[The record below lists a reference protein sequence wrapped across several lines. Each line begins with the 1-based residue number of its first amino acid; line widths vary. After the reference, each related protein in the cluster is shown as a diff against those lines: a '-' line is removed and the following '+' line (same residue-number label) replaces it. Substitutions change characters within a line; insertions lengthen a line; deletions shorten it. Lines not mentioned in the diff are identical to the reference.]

1 MYYRNKGV
9 VLISVLMIVLLLS
22 SVAVLI
28 GNNYFVSF
36 KRAQYQ
42 EFQNISINIFR
53 NIESLALRKIDNELR
68 FNTKVHASNNA
79 LFINDFIF
87 ELNQGVVTGKISD
100 ASNCFNINAVVKK
113 VKNDFKPNEKNIE
126 VFKRLMTFND
136 VDLNLADE
144 AIDQIID
151 WIDKDSNPRAYGLE
165 DYYYSGPLNN
175 PKEYTASRLFYSVA
189 ELKSLPAIETIGW
202 EFFNN
207 NFCALPDN
215 SLEININTLK
225 INDNQLLAS
234 MFKNMSYEDAQ
245 YILDNIPEEGFAD
258 INDLKKAFPSYNFD
272 SENRYINFSSSNFSL
287 LTTFTYERFYSES
300 KSTIYYGPNNNSY
313 IVSRIYNG
321 I

>member
-1 MYYRNKGV
+1 MYYKNKGV

-42 EFQNISINIFR
+42 EFQNTSINIFR

-68 FNTKVHASNNA
+68 FNTKVHANNNA

-189 ELKSLPAIETIGW
+189 ELKSLPAIKTIGW
-202 EFFNN
+202 EIFNN

-272 SENRYINFSSSNFSL
+272 SENRHINFSSSNFSL

>member
-42 EFQNISINIFR
+42 EFQNTSINIFR

-68 FNTKVHASNNA
+68 FNTKVHANNNA

-126 VFKRLMTFND
+126 VFKRLMAFND

-189 ELKSLPAIETIGW
+189 ELKSLPAIKTIGW
-202 EFFNN
+202 EIFNN

-258 INDLKKAFPSYNFD
+258 INDLKRAFPSYDFD

>member
-1 MYYRNKGV
+1 MLYRNKGV

-42 EFQNISINIFR
+42 EFQNVSLNIFR
-53 NIESLALRKIDNELR
+53 NIESLALKKIDTELK
-68 FNTKVHASNNA
+68 FNSKVHANNNA
-79 LFINDFIF
+79 LFKNDFIF

-100 ASNCFNINAVVKK
+100 ASNCFNINAIVKK
-113 VKNDFKPNEKNIE
+113 VNNDFKPNEKNIE
-126 VFKRLMTFND
+126 VFRRLMSFNE

-189 ELKSLPAIETIGW
+189 ELKSLPAIRNIGW
-202 EFFNN
+202 EIFNK

-215 SLEININTLK
+215 SLKININTLK
-225 INDNQLLAS
+225 INDHYLFSS
-234 MFKNMSYEDAQ
+234 MFKNMSFTDAQ
-245 YILDNIPEEGFAD
+245 YILDNIPEEGFKN
-258 INDLKKAFPSYNFD
+258 ITELKRVFPSYDFD
-272 SENRYINFSSSNFSL
+272 SENMHINFSSSNFLL
-287 LTTFTYERFYSES
+287 LTTFKYENFYSES
-300 KSTIYYGPNNNSY
+300 ISLIYYGPNNSY

>member
-1 MYYRNKGV
+1 MNYRNKGV

-42 EFQNISINIFR
+42 EFQNVSLNIFR

-68 FNTKVHASNNA
+68 FNTKVHANNNA

-100 ASNCFNINAVVKK
+100 ASNCFNINAIVKK

-126 VFKRLMTFND
+126 AFKRLMTFNE

-165 DYYYSGPLNN
+165 DYYYSGPLNT
-175 PKEYTASRLFYSVA
+175 PKEYTASRLFYSVT
-189 ELKSLPAIETIGW
+189 ELKSLPAIKSIGW
-202 EFFNN
+202 KFFDN

-215 SLEININTLK
+215 SLAININTLK
-225 INDNQLLAS
+225 INDDHLFAS
-234 MFKNMSYEDAQ
+234 MFKNMSYIDAQ
-245 YILDNIPEEGFAD
+245 YILDNIPEEGFRD
-258 INDLKKAFPSYNFD
+258 ITDLKRAFPSYDFD
-272 SENRYINFSSSNFSL
+272 SGNTHINFSSSNFSL
-287 LTTFTYERFYSES
+287 LTTFTYENFYSES
-300 KSTIYYGPNNNSY
+300 TSTIYYGPNNNSY

>member
-1 MYYRNKGV
+1 MNYRNKGV

-42 EFQNISINIFR
+42 EFQNVSLNIFR

-68 FNTKVHASNNA
+68 FNTKVHANNNA
-79 LFINDFIF
+79 LFINDFVF

-100 ASNCFNINAVVKK
+100 ASNCFNINAIVKK

-126 VFKRLMTFND
+126 AFKRLMTFNE

-165 DYYYSGPLNN
+165 DYY
-175 PKEYTASRLFYSVA
+175 
-189 ELKSLPAIETIGW
+189 
-202 EFFNN
+202 
-207 NFCALPDN
+207 
-215 SLEININTLK
+215 
-225 INDNQLLAS
+225 
-234 MFKNMSYEDAQ
+234 
-245 YILDNIPEEGFAD
+245 
-258 INDLKKAFPSYNFD
+258 
-272 SENRYINFSSSNFSL
+272 
-287 LTTFTYERFYSES
+287 
-300 KSTIYYGPNNNSY
+300 
-313 IVSRIYNG
+313 
-321 I
+321 

>member
-42 EFQNISINIFR
+42 EFQNVSLNIFR

-68 FNTKVHASNNA
+68 FNTKVHSNNNA
-79 LFINDFIF
+79 LFTNDFIF

-100 ASNCFNINAVVKK
+100 ASNCFNINAIVKK
-113 VKNDFKPNEKNIE
+113 VQNDFKPNEKNIE
-126 VFKRLMTFND
+126 VFKRLMTINEI
-136 VDLNLADE
+136 DLNIVDE

-175 PKEYTASRLFYSVA
+175 PKEYTASRLFYSIS
-189 ELKSLPAIETIGW
+189 ELKSLPAIKTIGW
-202 EFFNN
+202 DFFNN

-215 SLEININTLK
+215 SLKININTLK
-225 INDNQLLAS
+225 MSDDLLLAS
-234 MFKNMSYEDAQ
+234 IFKNMSYTDAQ
-245 YILDNIPEEGFAD
+245 YILDNIPEEGFSD
-258 INDLKKAFPSYNFD
+258 ITDLKRTFPSYNFD
-272 SENRYINFSSSNFSL
+272 SGNIHINFSSSNFSL
-287 LTTFTYERFYSES
+287 LTTFNYENFYSES
-300 KSTIYYGPNNNSY
+300 ISSIYYGANNNSY

>member
-68 FNTKVHASNNA
+68 FNTKVHANNNA

-126 VFKRLMTFND
+126 VFKRLMTFNE

-189 ELKSLPAIETIGW
+189 ELKSLPAIKTIGW
-202 EFFNN
+202 EIFNN

-272 SENRYINFSSSNFSL
+272 SENRHINFSSSNFSL